1 MTRDLVFHIQ
11 RFSLHDGP
19 GIRTTVFVK
28 GCAMS
33 CFWCHNPEGRHPFRE
48 LQYAADR
55 CMSCGECVRVCPTGA
70 HELHDGVHTFLRERC
85 RSSAACVEVCCSG
98 ALTMAGR
105 EMTVDE
111 VMREVVPDIPFYTN
125 SGGGVTISGG
135 EPGLSPGFVGGILA
149 ACKERG
155 IHTAIETCGYCSWS
169 ALASLLPHTD
179 LVMMDLKHM
188 SPEAHREATGNT
200 NERILAN
207 AQMLAMSSKRI
218 IFRTPVIPAVN
229 DTPEAIRQ
237 IVEFIGELI
246 ALRTRN
252 GGASGVGI
260 SYELLTFHKLG
271 SDKYRNLGVDYR
283 AAELTPPT
291 RQQMQA
297 LVEVAT
303 AAGLDTTFR

>member
-1 MTRDLVFHIQ
+1 
-11 RFSLHDGP
+11 
-19 GIRTTVFVK
+19 
-28 GCAMS
+28 
-33 CFWCHNPEGRHPFRE
+33 
-48 LQYAADR
+48 
-55 CMSCGECVRVCPTGA
+55 
-70 HELHDGVHTFLRERC
+70 
-85 RSSAACVEVCCSG
+85 
-98 ALTMAGR
+98 
-105 EMTVDE
+105 
-111 VMREVVPDIPFYTN
+111 
-125 SGGGVTISGG
+125 
-135 EPGLSPGFVGGILA
+135 
-149 ACKERG
+149 
-155 IHTAIETCGYCSWS
+155 
-169 ALASLLPHTD
+169 
-179 LVMMDLKHM
+179 MMDLKHM